1 MDDLQGGDPLLYH
14 EKLPK
19 KVMMNSVMKLREE
32 TANSEKEGG
41 KEGGGRERHGRR
53 DEGKE
58 GENEKLGLIGISSQV
73 SVYKTKIMYSQNY
86 PKSHKHPL
94 THQKTEK

>member
-1 MDDLQGGDPLLYH
+1 MYH

-41 KEGGGRERHGRR
+41 KEGGKKRETW
-53 DEGKE
+53 KE
-58 GENEKLGLIGISSQV
+58 R
-73 SVYKTKIMYSQNY
+73 
-86 PKSHKHPL
+86 
-94 THQKTEK
+94 